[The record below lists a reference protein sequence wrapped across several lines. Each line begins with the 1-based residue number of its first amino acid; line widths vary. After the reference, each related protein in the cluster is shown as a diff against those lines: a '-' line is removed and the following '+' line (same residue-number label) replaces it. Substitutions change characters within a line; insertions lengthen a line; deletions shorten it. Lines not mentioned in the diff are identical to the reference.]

1 MGSGVHTTG
10 KYGFNEIFLKNTPF
24 NRFFTLQFSG
34 LRWATF
40 FATSFI
46 SQEGAKGSRK
56 PAVARQRDH
65 VGEIGGKWG

>member
-1 MGSGVHTTG
+1 MRV
-10 KYGFNEIFLKNTPF
+10 FLKNNPF

-34 LRWATF
+34 LRLVTF